1 MREITINGKNYKI
14 EYGFNAVCSLED
26 TVHQPLSDI
35 VQQVSSGSL
44 HSIKLMRA
52 IFWAGLL
59 AHNRGM
65 TLERA
70 GAILD
75 QAGNEFAAVIAEVV
89 GELIDSFVM
98 RIVPAD
104 KADEAKNAEGTA

>member
-14 EYGFNAVCSLED
+14 EFGLNAVCLLED
-26 TVHQPLSDI
+26 TVHQPLSA
-35 VQQVSSGSL
+35 VMQQISNGVL
-44 HSIKLMRA
+44 DLRMTRA

-59 AHNRGM
+59 ANHRGM

-75 QAGNEFAAVIAEVV
+75 QADGDYPAVYADVI
-89 GELIDSFVM
+89 GELTNSFVL
-98 RIVPAD
+98 RIMPPA
-104 KADEAKNAEGTA
+104 AEGEETKNAEGTA

>member
-1 MREITINGKNYKI
+1 MREVTINGKKYEI
-14 EYGFNAVCSLED
+14 EFGLNAVCSLED
-26 TVHQPLSDI
+26 TVKLTLSAI
-35 VQQVSSGSL
+35 MEQVSRGVMDMRL
-44 HSIKLMRA
+44 FRA

-75 QAGNEFAAVIAEVV
+75 QADTDYSSVV
-89 GELIDSFVM
+89 GEIVGELLDSFVM
-98 RIVPAD
+98 RIAPAPS
-104 KADEAKNAEGTA
+104 EGQETKNAEGTA

>member
-26 TVHQPLSDI
+26 TVHQPLS
-35 VQQVSSGSL
+35 VVMQQILDGVVDL
-44 HSIKLMRA
+44 RLMRA
-52 IFWAGLL
+52 VFWAGLL

-75 QAGNEFAAVIAEVV
+75 QADGDYPAVYADIV
-89 GELIDSFVM
+89 GELTNSFVL
-98 RIVPAD
+98 RIMPPAAES
-104 KADEAKNAEGTA
+104 KETKNAEGTA

>member
-14 EYGFNAVCSLED
+14 EFGFNAVCLLED
-26 TVHQPLSDI
+26 TVHQPLSA
-35 VQQVSSGSL
+35 VMQQISNGVMDL
-44 HSIKLMRA
+44 RLMRA

-75 QAGNEFAAVIAEVV
+75 QVDGDFPAVYTDIVS
-89 GELIDSFVM
+89 ELTNSFVL
-98 RIVPAD
+98 RIMPPAAEN
-104 KADEAKNAEGTA
+104 KETKNAEGTA

>member
-1 MREITINGKNYKI
+1 MREVTINGKKYKI
-14 EYGFNAVCSLED
+14 EFGLNAVCSLED
-26 TVHQPLSDI
+26 TAKMPLSTI
-35 VQQVSSGSL
+35 MGQVLRGVMDMRL
-44 HSIKLMRA
+44 FRA

-75 QAGNEFAAVIAEVV
+75 QADADYSAVVNEIV
-89 GELIDSFVM
+89 GELLDSFVM
-98 RIVPAD
+98 RIAPAPS
-104 KADEAKNAEGTA
+104 EGQEIKNAEGTA

>member
-1 MREITINGKNYKI
+1 MREVTINGKSYKI

-26 TVHQPLSDI
+26 TTNQSLNDI

-44 HSIKLMRA
+44 HSIRLMRA

-65 TLERA
+65 TLGHA

-75 QAGNEFAAVIAEVV
+75 QAGNEFSAVIAEV
-89 GELIDSFVM
+89 ELIDSFVM
-98 RIVPAD
+98 RIVPAPD